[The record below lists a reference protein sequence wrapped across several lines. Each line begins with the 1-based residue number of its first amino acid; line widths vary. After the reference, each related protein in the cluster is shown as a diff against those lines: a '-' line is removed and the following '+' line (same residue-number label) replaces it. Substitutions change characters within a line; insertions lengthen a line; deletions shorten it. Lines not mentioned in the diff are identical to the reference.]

1 MESSSLDFVAQSC
14 MDLTEAMNAAS
25 NEAERDSLIT
35 NHIKKVS
42 LSVGPIEDFKK
53 STTDSSEEFFFI
65 ELCVLFGCSPCNLEP
80 KTLIFRS
87 GVGECIGANFIVE
100 PLYG

>member
-1 MESSSLDFVAQSC
+1 MEASPLDFVAQSC
-14 MDLTEAMNAAS
+14 MDLTEAMNAAN

-53 STTDSSEEFFFI
+53 SMFE
-65 ELCVLFGCSPCNLEP
+65 
-80 KTLIFRS
+80 
-87 GVGECIGANFIVE
+87 
-100 PLYG
+100 

>member
-1 MESSSLDFVAQSC
+1 MESSPLDFVAQSC
-14 MDLTEAMNAAS
+14 MDLTEAMIAAN

-53 STTDSSEEFFFI
+53 SMLI
-65 ELCVLFGCSPCNLEP
+65 EILFG
-80 KTLIFRS
+80 IF
-87 GVGECIGANFIVE
+87 
-100 PLYG
+100 LH